1 LNLNFAIKLNRMKQF
16 VLLLFVV
23 GSFAAIGQ
31 DKPKEN
37 APQWKGKFEQLDQ
50 VLPTPNEYRTGS
62 GSPGPKYWQQQADY
76 DIVAE
81 LNDENQSITG
91 SETITYT
98 NNSPDVLKYLWLQ
111 LDQNLFAKDSNTGKT
126 STNSVRDSTAAKQ
139 VAGQLGL
146 YDYDGGDKIKSI
158 KDAVGKDLPYTINK
172 TMMRID
178 LPQPLKPG
186 GKFSF
191 KVEWSYNVLDRNVAG
206 GRSGYEYFP
215 DDNNYEYTIAQWFP
229 RMCVYDDVVGWQ
241 NKQFLGRGEF
251 TLPFGNYKVSITVPS
266 DHIIAATGSLKN
278 AQQVLTAQQI
288 ARFEKAKTTYDK
300 PVIIVT
306 QAEAT
311 EKEKTK
317 SKDKKTWQF
326 EATNVR
332 DFAFASSRKFI
343 WDAMAVKIAN
353 SSPLAMS
360 FYPKEG
366 NPLWEKESTLAV
378 KNTIEVYSKYTVDY
392 PYPQATSVHSA
403 SIGMEYPMICF
414 NFGRPKKD
422 GTYDDQLLTRMLGVV
437 IHEVGHNFFP
447 MIINND
453 ERQTTWMDEGINSFC
468 EYLTETERYP
478 RLDWKR
484 AKPSNLVP
492 YMKGDKNAMRPL
504 MTNSEQIIQFGSEQY
519 QKAATALNIL
529 RETVMGHE
537 LFDKSFKEY
546 AQRWAF
552 KHPKPADFFR
562 TMEDA
567 SAVDLDWFWRGWFYS
582 TDNVDMSLDQ
592 VKWYKLRTAQTN
604 LEGKEKTVAK
614 GDLASSKD
622 EKNAPEDFSN
632 GPNYISVIPTDPR
645 FNGEFQNKIDDKAVI
660 SKLENK
666 NLYEVTLSN
675 KGGLVMPVI
684 IEWTYKDGTKET
696 DRIPAEIWRVNET
709 KVTKVF
715 AKEKEVASVAVDPQK
730 ETSDISADDNMFP
743 RVAQSSKFDEF
754 KKKTN

>member
-1 LNLNFAIKLNRMKQF
+1 MKQF
-16 VLLLFVV
+16 VLFIFVMASTAV
-23 GSFAAIGQ
+23 IGQ

-50 VLPTPNEYRTGS
+50 ILPTPNEYRTGS

-76 DIVAE
+76 DITAE

-98 NNSPDVLKYLWLQ
+98 NNSPDLLKYLWLQ
-111 LDQNLFAKDSNTGKT
+111 LDQNLFAKDSNTPKT
-126 STNSVRDSTAAKQ
+126 ATSSVRDSSAAKQ

-146 YDYDGGDKIKSI
+146 FDYDGGHKIKSV
-158 KDAVGKDLPYTINK
+158 KDASGKDLTYSINK
-172 TMMRID
+172 TMMRVD

-186 GKFSF
+186 AKYSF
-191 KVEWSYNVLDRNVAG
+191 KIEWSYNVLDRNVAG

-215 DDNNYEYTIAQWFP
+215 EDNNYEYTIAQWFP

-251 TLPFGNYKVSITVPS
+251 TLPFGNYKVNITVPS

-278 AQQVLTAQQI
+278 AQQVLTPQQI

-306 QAEAT
+306 QAEAV

-317 SKDKKTWQF
+317 AKDKKTWQF

-332 DFAFASSRKFI
+332 DFAFATSRKFI

-366 NPLWEKESTLAV
+366 NPLWEKESTIAV

-453 ERQTTWMDEGINSFC
+453 ERQTTWMDEGINSFV
-468 EYLTETERYP
+468 EFLTETERYP

-484 AKPSNLVP
+484 AKAASLVP
-492 YMKGDKNAMRPL
+492 YMKGDKNTMRPL
-504 MTNSEQIIQFGSEQY
+504 MTNSEQVIQFGSEQY

-537 LFDKSFKEY
+537 LFDRSFKEY

-614 GDLASSKD
+614 GDLASAKD
-622 EKNAPEDFSN
+622 DKKAPEDFNN
-632 GPNYISVIPTDPR
+632 GPSYISVIPTDAR

-660 SKLENK
+660 NKLENK
-666 NLYEVTLSN
+666 NLYEITLSN

-684 IEWTYKDGTKET
+684 IEWTYKDGSKET

-715 AKEKEVASVAVDPQK
+715 AKEKEVASVTVDPQK
-730 ETSDISADDNMFP
+730 ETSDISIDDNVFP
-743 RVAQSSKFDEF
+743 RVAQPSKFDEF

>member
-1 LNLNFAIKLNRMKQF
+1 MKQLVF
-16 VLLLFVV
+16 VLFVM
-23 GSFAAIGQ
+23 GSFALVAQ
-31 DKPKEN
+31 DKSREN

-50 VLPTPNEYRTGS
+50 ILPTPNEYRTGS

-76 DIVAE
+76 DIAAE
-81 LNDENQSITG
+81 LNDDNQSISG
-91 SETITYT
+91 VETITYT
-98 NNSPDVLKYLWLQ
+98 NNSPDVLKYLWVQ
-111 LDQNLFAKDSNTGKT
+111 LDQNLFAKDSNTPKAA
-126 STNSVRDSTAAKQ
+126 TNSVKDSTAAKQ
-139 VAGQLGL
+139 IAGQLGL
-146 YDYDGGDKIKSI
+146 FDYDGGDKIKSI
-158 KDAVGKDLPYTINK
+158 KDATGKDLPYVINK

-178 LPQPLKPG
+178 LPQPLKSG
-186 GKFSF
+186 AKFVF
-191 KVEWSYNVLDRNVAG
+191 KIEWSYNVLDRNVAG

-215 DDNNYEYTIAQWFP
+215 EDNNYEYTIAQWFP

-251 TLPFGNYKVSITVPS
+251 TLPFGNYKVSITVPA
-266 DHIIAATGSLKN
+266 DHIIAATGTLKN
-278 AQQVLTAQQI
+278 PQQVLTSEQLAKY
-288 ARFEKAKTTYDK
+288 EKAKTTYDK

-306 QAEAT
+306 QAEAVQ
-311 EKEKTK
+311 KEKSK
-317 SKDKKTWQF
+317 SKEKKTWQF

-366 NPLWEKESTLAV
+366 NPLWEKESTIAV

-422 GTYDDQLLTRMLGVV
+422 GTYDNQLLQRMLGVV

-453 ERQTTWMDEGINSFC
+453 ERQTTWMDEGVNSFVQL
-468 EYLTETERYP
+468 LTELERYP
-478 RLDWKR
+478 NLDFSR
-484 AKPSNLVP
+484 GKPAGLVP
-492 YMKGDKNAMRPL
+492 YMKGDKATMRPL
-504 MTNSEQIIQFGSEQY
+504 MTNSEQVIQFGSEQY
-519 QKAATALNIL
+519 QKAATALFIL
-529 RETVMGHE
+529 RETVMGHD

-592 VKWYKLRTAQTN
+592 VKWYKLRTSQTN
-604 LEGKEKTVAK
+604 LEGKEKTVSK
-614 GDLASSKD
+614 GDLASGKD
-622 EKNAPEDFSN
+622 DKKAPEDFSN

-660 SKLENK
+660 TKLENK
-666 NLYEVTLSN
+666 NLYEITLSN

-684 IEWTYKDGTKET
+684 IEWTFKDGSKET

-715 AKEKEVASVAVDPQK
+715 AKEKEVASVTVDPQK
-730 ETSDISADDNMFP
+730 ETSDINADDNVFP

>member
-1 LNLNFAIKLNRMKQF
+1 MKQL
-16 VLLLFVV
+16 VLVLFVV

-50 VLPTPNEYRTGS
+50 ILPTPNEYRTGS

-76 DIVAE
+76 EIAAE
-81 LNDENQSITG
+81 LNDDNQSITG

-98 NNSPDVLKYLWLQ
+98 NNSPDVLKYLWVQ
-111 LDQNLFAKDSNTGKT
+111 LDQNLFAKDSNTPKT
-126 STNSVRDSTAAKQ
+126 STNSVRDSSAAKQ

-146 YDYDGGDKIKSI
+146 YDYDGGHKIKSI
-158 KDAVGKDLPYTINK
+158 KDAAGKDLPYTINK

-178 LPQPLKPG
+178 LPQPLKSG
-186 GKFSF
+186 AKYSF
-191 KVEWSYNVLDRNVAG
+191 KIEWSYNVLDRNVAG

-215 DDNNYEYTIAQWFP
+215 EDNNYEYTIAQWFP

-278 AQQVLTAQQI
+278 APQVLTGEQV
-288 ARFEKAKTTYDK
+288 ARYEKAKTTYDK

-306 QAEAT
+306 QAEAIQ
-311 EKEKTK
+311 KEKTK

-366 NPLWEKESTLAV
+366 NPLWEKESTIAV

-422 GTYDDQLLTRMLGVV
+422 GTYDNQLLQRMLGVV

-453 ERQTTWMDEGINSFC
+453 ERQTTWMDEGINSFVQL
-468 EYLTETERYP
+468 LTELERYP
-478 RLDWKR
+478 NLDFSR
-484 AKPSNLVP
+484 GKPAGLVP
-492 YMKGDKNAMRPL
+492 YMKGDKATMRPL
-504 MTNSEQIIQFGSEQY
+504 MTNSEQVIQFGSEQY
-519 QKAATALNIL
+519 QKAATALFIL
-529 RETVMGHE
+529 RETVMGHD
-537 LFDKSFKEY
+537 LFDRSFKEY

-582 TDNVDMSLDQ
+582 TDNVDMSLDH

-614 GDLASSKD
+614 GDLASAKD
-622 EKNAPEDFSN
+622 DKKAPEDFNN
-632 GPNYISVIPTDPR
+632 GPSYISVIPTDAR

-660 SKLENK
+660 TKLENK
-666 NLYEVTLSN
+666 NLYEITLSN

-684 IEWTYKDGTKET
+684 IEWTYKDGSKET

-715 AKEKEVASVAVDPQK
+715 AKEKEVASVTVDPQK
-730 ETSDISADDNMFP
+730 ETSDISVDDNVFP
-743 RVAQSSKFDEF
+743 RVAQPSKFDEL

>member
-1 LNLNFAIKLNRMKQF
+1 MKQL
-16 VLLLFVV
+16 VLLLFVL
-23 GSFAAIGQ
+23 GLIDTYAQ
-31 DKPKEN
+31 ERPKSD
-37 APQWKGKFEQLDQ
+37 PQWKGKFEQLDQ
-50 VLPTPNEYRTGS
+50 MLPTPNEYRTGS

-76 DIVAE
+76 DIAVE
-81 LNDENQSITG
+81 LNDDNQSITG

-98 NNSPDVLKYLWLQ
+98 NNSPDVLKYFWLQ
-111 LDQNLFAKDSNTGKT
+111 LDQNLFAKDSNTPKT
-126 STNSVRDSTAAKQ
+126 STNSVKDSSAAKQ
-139 VAGQLGL
+139 IAGQLGL
-146 YDYDGGDKIKSI
+146 YDYNGGHKIKSI
-158 KDAVGKDLPYTINK
+158 KDVSGKDLPYTINK

-178 LPQPLKPG
+178 LPQPLKAG
-186 GKFSF
+186 GKYSF

-206 GRSGYEYFP
+206 GRSGYEFFP
-215 DDNNYEYTIAQWFP
+215 EDNNYEYTIAQFFP

-251 TLPFGNYKVSITVPS
+251 TLPFGNYKVSITVPA
-266 DHIIAATGSLKN
+266 DHIIGATGTVKN
-278 AQQVLTAQQI
+278 PQQVLTSEQL
-288 ARFEKAKTTYDK
+288 ARYEKAKTTYDK

-306 QAEAT
+306 QAEAI
-311 EKEKTK
+311 EREKTK
-317 SKDKKTWQF
+317 SKEKKTWQF
-326 EATNVR
+326 EATNVL

-422 GTYDDQLLTRMLGVV
+422 GTYDNQLLQRMLGVV

-453 ERQTTWMDEGINSFC
+453 ERQTTWMDEGINSFVQ
-468 EYLTETERYP
+468 LRTELERYQS
-478 RLDWKR
+478 LDFNR
-484 AKPSNLVP
+484 GKPAGLVN
-492 YMKGDKNAMRPL
+492 YMKGDKSIMRPL
-504 MTNSEQIIQFGSEQY
+504 MTNSEQIIQFGPEQY
-519 QKAATALNIL
+519 QKAATALYIL
-529 RETVMGHE
+529 RETIMGHE

-614 GDLASSKD
+614 GDLASAKD
-622 EKNAPEDFSN
+622 DKKIPEDFSS
-632 GPNYISVIPTDPR
+632 GPNYISVIPTDAR
-645 FNGEFQNKIDDKAVI
+645 FNGEFQNAIDDKAVI
-660 SKLENK
+660 NKLENK
-666 NLYEVTLSN
+666 NLYEITLSN

-696 DRIPAEIWRVNET
+696 DYIPAEIWRVNEN

-715 AKEKEVASVAVDPQK
+715 SKEKEVASVTVDPQK
-730 ETSDISADDNMFP
+730 ETSDISIDDNVFP
-743 RVAQSSKFDEF
+743 RVVQPSKFDEL

>member
-1 LNLNFAIKLNRMKQF
+1 MKHL
-16 VLLLFVV
+16 VLLCFLI
-23 GSFAAIGQ
+23 GSVTAFAQ

-37 APQWKGKFEQLDQ
+37 TPQWKGKFEQLEQ
-50 VLPTPNEYRTGS
+50 TLPTPNEYRTGS
-62 GSPGPKYWQQQADY
+62 GAPGPKYWQQQADY

-81 LNDENQSITG
+81 LNDDNQSITG

-98 NNSPDVLKYLWLQ
+98 NNSPDVLKYFWVQ
-111 LDQNLFAKDSNTGKT
+111 LDQNLFEKGSNTAKT
-126 STNSVRDSTAAKQ
+126 STNTVKDSTAAKMM
-139 VAGQLGL
+139 AMQLNL
-146 YDYDGGDKIKSI
+146 WDYEGGYKIKSV
-158 KDAVGKDLPYTINK
+158 KDASGKELQHTINK
-172 TMMRID
+172 TMMRVD
-178 LPQPLKPG
+178 LSQPLKSG
-186 GKFSF
+186 GKYSF
-191 KVEWSYNVLDRNVAG
+191 KIDWSFNVLDRNQTFA
-206 GRSGYEYFP
+206 RSGYEFFP
-215 DDNNYEYTIAQWFP
+215 EDGNYVYTIAQWFP

-251 TLPFGNYKVSITVPS
+251 TLPFGNYKVSLTVPA
-266 DHIIAATGSLKN
+266 DHIVAATGMVKN
-278 AQQVLTAQQI
+278 PSQVLSSEQI
-288 ARFEKAKTTYDK
+288 TRFEKAKSTYDK

-306 QAEAT
+306 QAEAV

-343 WDAMAVKIAN
+343 WDAMAVKVGN
-353 SSPLAMS
+353 NTPLAMS
-360 FYPKEG
+360 YYPKEG
-366 NPLWEKESTLAV
+366 NPLWEKESTFAV
-378 KNTIEVYSKYTVDY
+378 KNTLEVYSKYTIDY
-392 PYPQATSVHSA
+392 PYPQATAVHAA

-414 NFGRPKKD
+414 DFGRPKKD
-422 GTYDDQLLTRMLGVV
+422 GTYDDKILQRMLLVV

-447 MIINND
+447 MIINSD
-453 ERQTTWMDEGINSFC
+453 ERQTTWMDEGINSFV
-468 EYLTETERYP
+468 EFLTETERYP
-478 RLDWKR
+478 KLDWTR
-484 AKPSNLVP
+484 ATAAALVP
-492 YMKGDKNAMRPL
+492 YMKGSKETMRPL
-504 MTNSEQIIQFGSEQY
+504 MTNSEQVIQSGAEQY

-529 RETVMGHE
+529 RETIMGHE

-567 SAVDLDWFWRGWFYS
+567 SAVDLDWFWRGWFYT

-592 VKWYKLRTAQTN
+592 VKWYKLRTEKTN
-604 LEGKEKTVAK
+604 LEGKEKNVAK

-622 EKNAPEDFSN
+622 DKNSPTDFSK
-632 GPNYISVIPTDPR
+632 GPSYFSVIPTDKR
-645 FNGEFQNKIDDKAVI
+645 FYGEFQNKIDDNAVI
-660 SKLENK
+660 KKLDNK
-666 NLYEVTLSN
+666 NFYEITLSN

-696 DRIPAEIWRVNET
+696 DRIPAEIWRVNEN

-715 AKEKEVASVAVDPQK
+715 AKEKEVASVTVDPQK
-730 ETSDISADDNMFP
+730 ETSDISPEDNMFP
-743 RVAQSSKFDEF
+743 RVALPSKFDEL

>member
-1 LNLNFAIKLNRMKQF
+1 MKQF
-16 VLLLFVV
+16 VLLFFVI

-37 APQWKGKFEQLDQ
+37 IPQWKGKFEQLDQ
-50 VLPTPNEYRTGS
+50 ILPTPNEYRTGS

-76 DIVAE
+76 DITAE

-111 LDQNLFAKDSNTGKT
+111 LDQNLFMKDSNTPKT
-126 STNSVRDSTAAKQ
+126 STNSVRDSAAAKQ
-139 VAGQLGL
+139 IAGQLGL
-146 YDYDGGDKIKSI
+146 FDYDGGHKIKSI
-158 KDAVGKDLPYTINK
+158 KDASGKDLTYSINK

-186 GKFSF
+186 AKYSF

-215 DDNNYEYTIAQWFP
+215 EDNNYEYTIAQWFP

-278 AQQVLTAQQI
+278 AQQVLTPQQI

-306 QAEAT
+306 QAEAV

-317 SKDKKTWQF
+317 AKDKKTWQF

-366 NPLWEKESTLAV
+366 NPLWEKESTMAV

-392 PYPQATSVHSA
+392 PYPQATSVHAA

-422 GTYDDQLLTRMLGVV
+422 GTYDNQLLQRMLGVV

-453 ERQTTWMDEGINSFC
+453 ERQTTWMDEGINSFVQL
-468 EYLTETERYP
+468 LTELERYP
-478 RLDWKR
+478 NLDFNR
-484 AKPSNLVP
+484 GKPAGLVP
-492 YMKGDKNAMRPL
+492 YMKGDKATMRPL

-519 QKAATALNIL
+519 QKAATALYIL

-537 LFDKSFKEY
+537 LFDRSFKEY

-592 VKWYKLRTAQTN
+592 VKWYKLRTTETN

-614 GDLASSKD
+614 GDLASAKD
-622 EKNAPEDFSN
+622 DKKVPEDFNN
-632 GPNYISVIPTDPR
+632 GPSYISVIPTDPR

-684 IEWTYKDGTKET
+684 IEWTYKDGSKET

-715 AKEKEVASVAVDPQK
+715 AKEKEVTSVSVDPQK
-730 ETSDISADDNMFP
+730 ETSDISVDDNVFP
-743 RVAQSSKFDEF
+743 RVAQPSKFDEM

>member
-1 LNLNFAIKLNRMKQF
+1 MKQF
-16 VLLLFVV
+16 VLLFFVMV
-23 GSFAAIGQ
+23 SIAAMGQ
-31 DKPKEN
+31 EKPKEN
-37 APQWKGKFEQLDQ
+37 IPQWKGKFEQLDQ
-50 VLPTPNEYRTGS
+50 ILPTPNEYRTGS

-76 DIVAE
+76 DITAE

-111 LDQNLFAKDSNTGKT
+111 LDQNLFMKDSNTPKT
-126 STNSVRDSTAAKQ
+126 STNSVKDSTAAKQ
-139 VAGQLGL
+139 MGSQLGL
-146 YDYDGGDKIKSI
+146 FDYDGGHKIKSV
-158 KDAVGKDLPYTINK
+158 KDATGKDLTYSINK

-178 LPQPLKPG
+178 LPQPLKPA
-186 GKFSF
+186 GKISF
-191 KVEWSYNVLDRNVAG
+191 KIEWSYNVLDRNVAG

-215 DDNNYEYTIAQWFP
+215 EDNNYEYTIAQWFP

-251 TLPFGNYKVSITVPS
+251 TLPFGNYKVNITVPS

-278 AQQVLTAQQI
+278 AAQVLTPQQI

-306 QAEAT
+306 QAEAV

-317 SKDKKTWQF
+317 AKDKKTWQF

-366 NPLWEKESTLAV
+366 NPLWEKESTIAV

-422 GTYDDQLLTRMLGVV
+422 GTYDTQLLQRMLGVV

-453 ERQTTWMDEGINSFC
+453 ERQTTWMDEGINSFVQL
-468 EYLTETERYP
+468 LTELERYP
-478 RLDWKR
+478 NLDFNR
-484 AKPSNLVP
+484 GKPAGLVP
-492 YMKGDKNAMRPL
+492 YMKGDKTTMRPL
-504 MTNSEQIIQFGSEQY
+504 MTNSEQVIQFGSEQY
-519 QKAATALNIL
+519 QKAATALYIL

-537 LFDKSFKEY
+537 LFDRSFKEY

-592 VKWYKLRTAQTN
+592 VKWYKLRTEKKN

-614 GDLASSKD
+614 GDLASAKD
-622 EKNAPEDFSN
+622 DKKAPEDFNN
-632 GPNYISVIPTDPR
+632 GPNYISVIPTDAR

-684 IEWTYKDGTKET
+684 IEWTYKDGSKET

-715 AKEKEVASVAVDPQK
+715 AKEKEVTSVTVDPQK
-730 ETSDISADDNMFP
+730 ETSDISVDDNVFP
-743 RVAQSSKFDEF
+743 RVDQPSKFDEL